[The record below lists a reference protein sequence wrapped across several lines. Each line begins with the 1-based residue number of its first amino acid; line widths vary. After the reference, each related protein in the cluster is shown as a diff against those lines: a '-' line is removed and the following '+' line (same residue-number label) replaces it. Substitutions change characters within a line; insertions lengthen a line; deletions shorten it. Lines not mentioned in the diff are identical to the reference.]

1 MSKLLLTAP
10 LGDPVEP
17 VLLMVVGRVS
27 ADKAYLATH
36 GTFSPAFGEPILAVR
51 GAKLQFTLECPVGDP
66 DFEEDFIL
74 AATRLSDAQTQIA
87 STPRHKYFLQESNT
101 GMRLNFPL
109 WEKTV
114 SPRFLYAH

>member
-1 MSKLLLTAP
+1 MLKILLTAP

-27 ADKAYLATH
+27 AEKAYLGSH
-36 GTFSPAFGEPILAVR
+36 GNFSPNFAEPNLAVR

-66 DFEEDFIL
+66 DFEDDFTL
-74 AATRLSDAQTQIA
+74 AATRLSDAQSQIA
-87 STPRHKYFLQESNT
+87 STPRHKFFLQDNNA
-101 GMRLNFPL
+101 GMRMNFPL